1 VGEPAFEVPASELP
15 DEWMGARTDIKVLQ
29 AEQQAAQKVLKDD
42 FKSRLPEITATFDPQ
57 YVTPNGLFQPSK
69 SWRLTFELKQALY
82 TGGGGAGLKRERQ
95 ANLQIADFNLV
106 ERQIQ
111 ARSQIRAARAAV
123 ESAERVL
130 KSAREV
136 LKITIA
142 AFDAGASTN
151 IEVIE
156 AQRTARD
163 VETALAQAEDSL
175 RLAQFDLLVALGR
188 FPR

>member
-1 VGEPAFEVPASELP
+1 TRVLMS
-15 DEWMGARTDIKVLQ
+15 ARQ
-29 AEQQAAQKVLKDD
+29 AAEQ
-42 FKSRLPEITATFDPQ
+42 
-57 YVTPNGLFQPSK
+57 
-69 SWRLTFELKQALY
+69 
-82 TGGGGAGLKRERQ
+82 
-95 ANLQIADFNLV
+95 AN
-106 ERQIQ
+106 
-111 ARSQIRAARAAV
+111 
-123 ESAERVL
+123 
-130 KSAREV
+130 EV

-175 RLAQFDLLVALGR
+175 RQAQFDLLVALGR